1 MRFDSTTQVTKSTF
15 IKPLAA
21 AAITIIALG
30 TMSTA
35 AQAKTLFKD
44 TSITALHGGG
54 FKMVPNNESTN
65 LSTVTLE
72 HASTHDWGGIFMFV
86 DRHQGE
92 KYDYPTFEKMKDKDG
107 KFIKD
112 ADGNFIGKEG
122 SGSKRYKETFGKISP
137 KFKIAQFNDGL
148 IKQVNLAGVYEFSSN
163 SKGFGQDNY
172 WVGVGADLN
181 LPVPGMKYAS
191 ATLYH
196 AFNETKPDDQ
206 KITLTSAWER
216 DNFLID
222 GYVDFSFNNDDIENN
237 IHFNPQIKYNIQPM
251 LGIDNRLEV
260 GVEYDYWKNKFGIDG
275 VNQNAVAALVKY
287 HF

>member
-1 MRFDSTTQVTKSTF
+1 MRFNLPKNTKLST
-15 IKPLAA
+15 IKPLTIAA
-21 AAITIIALG
+21 VAVIALG
-30 TMSTA
+30 AVTTG

-44 TSITALHGGG
+44 TSLTALYGTN
-54 FKMVPNNESTN
+54 FKMVPTDQTAD
-65 LSTVTLE
+65 LSTVTFE

-86 DRHQGE
+86 DRHNGD
-92 KYDYPTFEKMKDKDG
+92 KYDLKNSDG
-107 KFIKD
+107 
-112 ADGNFIGKEG
+112 EVT
-122 SGSKRYKETFGKISP
+122 GSKRYKETFGKISP
-137 KFKIAQFNDGL
+137 KFKVATFNDSL

-163 SKGFGQDNY
+163 STGFGQDNY
-172 WVGVGADLN
+172 WAGVGVDLD
-181 LPVPGMKYAS
+181 LPVPGIKYAS

-196 AFNETKPDDQ
+196 AFNENKPDDQ

-237 IHFNPQIKYNIQPM
+237 IHFNPQVKYNIQPM

-275 VNQNAVAALVKY
+275 VNQNAFAALVKY

>member
-1 MRFDSTTQVTKSTF
+1 MRFDSSTQLSQSTF

-21 AAITIIALG
+21 VAVAIIALG
-30 TMSTA
+30 TVSTA

-44 TSITALHGGG
+44 TSITALHGTN
-54 FKMVPNNESTN
+54 FKMVPNNENSS

-86 DRHQGE
+86 DRHQGDD
-92 KYDYPTFEKMKDKDG
+92 YDLTDG
-107 KFIKD
+107 Q
-112 ADGNFIGKEG
+112 GNVI
-122 SGSKRYKETFGKISP
+122 GSKEYKETFGKISP
-137 KFKIAQFNDGL
+137 KFKVATFKDSL
-148 IKQVNLAGVYEFSSN
+148 VKQVNLAGVYEFSSN

-172 WVGVGADLN
+172 WAGVGVDLN

-216 DNFLID
+216 DNLLID